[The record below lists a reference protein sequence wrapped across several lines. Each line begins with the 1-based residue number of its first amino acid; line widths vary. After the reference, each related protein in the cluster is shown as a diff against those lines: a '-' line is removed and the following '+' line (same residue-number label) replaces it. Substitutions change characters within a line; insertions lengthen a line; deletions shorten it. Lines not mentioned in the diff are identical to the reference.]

1 MTHEERFRFLSSST
15 FPFSPPPPA
24 CWTSTSPVLSTVSSF
39 SPYSS
44 NRGDRESPYY
54 ALRPHLSDEFAPLL
68 CGLQAVPK
76 LSWPVASR
84 QFQSCPGLWPPGS
97 SKVVLICGLQAVP
110 KLSWLCW
117 RCLCLVPYNEERSNI
132 SGTCKIKRSNI
143 SCTYRI
149 KRSNITCTCRIKR
162 SNISC
167 TCRIKRSN
175 VSCICRIKRI

>member
-1 MTHEERFRFLSSST
+1 MIGKAHTMRSGLTSQMNLPLCYVASRQFQSCLGLWPPGSSK
-15 FPFSPPPPA
+15 A
-24 CWTSTSPVLSTVSSF
+24 VL
-39 SPYSS
+39 
-44 NRGDRESPYY
+44 
-54 ALRPHLSDEFAPLL
+54 A

-117 RCLCLVPYNEERSNI
+117 RCLCLVPCNEERSNI
-132 SGTCKIKRSNI
+132 SGTCK
-143 SCTYRI
+143 
-149 KRSNITCTCRIKR
+149 IKR